1 MIAATVENWTCAA
14 PCRQCPLAM
23 NVMHRRYRSRWAVI
37 TCLHQA
43 NTSSAFSSL
52 WPARQY
58 CRAEQANRMEHV
70 MKKISTFALA
80 AALAVSLAAPVM
92 AANLYGGA
100 ANAVMADHSM
110 RSSKLIGAPVFND
123 EGQTIGSIVDIL
135 VKNQA
140 AEPTAIL
147 SVGDFVGGGAKLVA
161 VPLSHVKIDSGKASM
176 AGVTRQMLASMPL
189 YSFNELMGGGG

>member
-1 MIAATVENWTCAA
+1 
-14 PCRQCPLAM
+14 
-23 NVMHRRYRSRWAVI
+23 
-37 TCLHQA
+37 
-43 NTSSAFSSL
+43 
-52 WPARQY
+52 
-58 CRAEQANRMEHV
+58 